1 MMTPP
6 DLATLRRMLRQQ
18 RRQIPTTTR
27 RTYNHSICRRLARH
41 PRLLKSRHIALYL
54 SNDGEPD
61 LQLLIHQLWRTG
73 KRLYLPILHPQHRDH
88 RLWFGRYEPTS
99 PLRLNRYGIT
109 EPTRTTQ
116 RSQRQIQQLDL
127 ILMPLVGFTAGG
139 ERLGMGGGY
148 YDRTLSF
155 RRTHRARRPYLIG
168 TAYEQQRVESLP
180 QQPWDVPTD
189 EIITEAQGYCRAVCH
204 SRRS

>member
-1 MMTPP
+1 MTAHR
-6 DLATLRRMLRQQ
+6 DLSSLRRTLRQQ
-18 RRQIPTTTR
+18 RRQIPPTTR
-27 RTYNHSICRRLARH
+27 RRYNRALCRRLAHH

-61 LQLLIHQLWRTG
+61 LDLLIQQLWRTG
-73 KRLYLPILHPQHRDH
+73 KRLYLPILHPQHRRR

-99 PLRLNRYGIT
+99 RLQPNRYGIT
-109 EPTRTTQ
+109 EPTRATQ
-116 RSQRQIQQLDL
+116 RSRQQVQRLDL

-168 TAYEQQRVESLP
+168 TAYEQQRLESLP
-180 QQPWDVPTD
+180 QQPWDVLTD
-189 EIITEAQGYCRAVCH
+189 EIITEQRRYCRAAFQSC
-204 SRRS
+204 RS